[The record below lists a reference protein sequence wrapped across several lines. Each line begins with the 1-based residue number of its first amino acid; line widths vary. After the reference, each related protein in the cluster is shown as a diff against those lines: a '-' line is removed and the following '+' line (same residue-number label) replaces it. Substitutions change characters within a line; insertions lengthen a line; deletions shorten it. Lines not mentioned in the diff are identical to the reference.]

1 MGEMSYRA
9 MRNKIIGKEG
19 EDIAAAEAVRRGYTI
34 LGRNIRTQFGEID
47 LLLESR
53 DDGFIFVEVKTRYS
67 LKYGLPSDAITRK
80 KLQHMCNS
88 ALSYYNNHL
97 AGENK
102 PFRID
107 VITILKDARDP
118 KFMDFHWY
126 ENITMDLL

>member
-1 MGEMSYRA
+1 MVEMSYHG

-19 EDIAAAEAVRRGYTI
+19 EDIAAAEAVRRGYTVI
-34 LGRNIRTQFGEID
+34 GRNIRTQFGEID

-53 DDGFIFVEVKTRYS
+53 DEGFVFVEVKTRYS

-88 ALSYYNNHL
+88 AISYYNKRL
-97 AGENK
+97 AWKNK

-107 VITILKDARDP
+107 VITILKNANEP
-118 KFMDFHWY
+118 AFMDLRWY